1 MQMDIELNMIA
12 MSLENSSKMEVFM
25 AIKHL
30 FTTQMAFIGIKL
42 EFKNQILK
50 RRVFTQ
56 TAMSNIFLNFNC

>member
-1 MQMDIELNMIA
+1 MDIELNMIA
-12 MSLENSSKMEVFM
+12 MNLENSSKMEVFM

-50 RRVFTQ
+50 WRFFTEI
-56 TAMSNIFLNFNC
+56 TMSTIFLNFNC